1 MVGIVLISHSY
12 ELAQGLLYMTQQVV
26 HDRIEIAAAGG
37 VDEYTVGTNAERIYA
52 AIEQVYSAD
61 GVLIL
66 YDLGSALLSTQLA
79 LEMAPLEW
87 QQNILVSTAPFVE
100 GAIIAAVEASLE
112 RSLGAVNAA
121 AEAALDNKKGSL

>member
-1 MVGIVLISHSY
+1 MIGIVLISHSY
-12 ELAQGLLYMTQQVV
+12 ELAQGLLRLTQQVV
-26 HDRIEIAAAGG
+26 HDRIKIAAAGG
-37 VDEYTVGTNAERIYA
+37 VDEYMVGTNAERIYA

-79 LEMAPLEW
+79 LEMVPLERR
-87 QQNILVSTAPFVE
+87 QNILVSTAPFVE

-112 RSLGAVNAA
+112 RGLGAVNAA